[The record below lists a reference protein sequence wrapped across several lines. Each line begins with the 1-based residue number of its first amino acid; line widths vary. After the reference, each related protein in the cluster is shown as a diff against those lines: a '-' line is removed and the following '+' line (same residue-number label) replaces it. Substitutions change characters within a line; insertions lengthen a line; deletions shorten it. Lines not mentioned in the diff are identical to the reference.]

1 MDAYQTG
8 RRIFHEQTTEF
19 KGHGTHQ
26 QLLGGRTIRAS
37 VVPRMPLLNAY
48 LDAAAAHPEAPDPR
62 VCENS
67 SLLVPMSGLLVMF
80 LILHGK
86 AVMELFR
93 SDVMKFSRN
102 RHASLV
108 LEKCLEISAFGP
120 QAPGLVEARAELMA
134 AFLSTAKSASPP
146 LLQIMLDRFGNYI
159 VQRVI
164 ETSMGAEKEEA
175 RSDGV
180 MENHGCSS
188 AARGCHTWL
197 KDRTWAIRTIA
208 ELQLTQG
215 VCWAKGHERDAAD
228 SGRNFAEE
236 RARPGRLELQV
247 PGHGVGRAKGKGI
260 RGLWIDA
267 ARRLQAVHGGYLLVG
282 PRSWR
287 QEGGQ
292 ATISAVE
299 EGWVISDES
308 GARVRG
314 SGDAPQLA
322 FRWQILEDGGWHD
335 AARFRVA
342 TYCAQVVNVDSQ
354 ECLQHSAVSVQNVLL
369 RPEKV
374 THVELANEEVET
386 RAAPTEPSAE
396 SRPGSPDDVQRSQSW
411 DNSLQGSV
419 HMPQDLRDRVTM
431 EVHRLL
437 CRAQMEVAVSQVDLD
452 VLVEECCHSLVIMCH
467 GPIDDQLL
475 QREVLR
481 VVLRGWERA
490 RLHDSPYSSPL
501 TRQTH
506 TRGVGRLQSEEG
518 PVSQAALHVEEPA
531 ECQSQVMIGCQVLPC
546 RSAPGGNEATDGCQI
561 S

>member
-1 MDAYQTG
+1 MQKALTETKDVEAILAAETSVIKTG
-8 RRIFHEQTTEF
+8 LRAARAICSIQLANDHRAWLWIEARLCLHHVGGAGVQEEPPDRSEAADQQEARTKKVHQVEAEEQTSSPVW
-19 KGHGTHQ
+19 GHD
-26 QLLGGRTIRAS
+26 RDDWRAVTAKA
-37 VVPRMPLLNAY
+37 VVWHDAWEERPC
-48 LDAAAAHPEAPDPR
+48 AAACA
-62 VCENS
+62 
-67 SLLVPMSGLLVMF
+67 
-80 LILHGK
+80 
-86 AVMELFR
+86 AVKGIDKVSPAR
-93 SDVMKFSRN
+93 R
-102 RHASLV
+102 
-108 LEKCLEISAFGP
+108 
-120 QAPGLVEARAELMA
+120 PGARAELMA

-180 MENHGCSS
+180 
-188 AARGCHTWL
+188 
-197 KDRTWAIRTIA
+197 
-208 ELQLTQG
+208 
-215 VCWAKGHERDAAD
+215 CWAKGHERDAAD

-267 ARRLQAVHGGYLLVG
+267 WRLQAVHGGYLLVG

-314 SGDAPQLA
+314 SGDAPHLA

-369 RPEKV
+369 RGEKV

-386 RAAPTEPSAE
+386 RAVQIEAPTEPSAE